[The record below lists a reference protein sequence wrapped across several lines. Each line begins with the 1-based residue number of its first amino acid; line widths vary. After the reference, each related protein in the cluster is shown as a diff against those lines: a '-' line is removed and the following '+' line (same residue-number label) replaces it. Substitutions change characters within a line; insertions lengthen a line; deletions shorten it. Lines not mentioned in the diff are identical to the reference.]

1 MKTTDSRSK
10 TIALSLAARTIW
22 PHSEALMSFSLWA
35 VKLPASS
42 HRWDSWLIL
51 SRSCLVFSGSVLL
64 LLRWPWPHVRMHWC
78 LLDSVACPC
87 MQLRSSHWDALLSG
101 RCVCTGGGNT
111 SKREYPPG
119 WGSGAVSFQGQ
130 EDWGEPGAG
139 LGRAVGMA
147 APGVCAV
154 CGDLLLK
161 CYLVL
166 L

>member
-1 MKTTDSRSK
+1 
-10 TIALSLAARTIW
+10 
-22 PHSEALMSFSLWA
+22 
-35 VKLPASS
+35 
-42 HRWDSWLIL
+42 
-51 SRSCLVFSGSVLL
+51 
-64 LLRWPWPHVRMHWC
+64 
-78 LLDSVACPC
+78 